1 MITLAAALATLAI
14 VTRDQ
19 AALRAAPRDG
29 AQQQAVL
36 WQGDALEIRGERLDY
51 LQVYDHRR
59 ERAGYIRASDV
70 RTTNLDATAAPELLS
85 VVRFLKDTP
94 GAESLGV
101 AYTAAYLKAAP
112 TREITAESLD
122 ALGSMAERLTR
133 QASYA
138 AGKPNDPVLAAH
150 LEVATSYGIGVQQF
164 EREGRMRLCY
174 DGQAF
179 RQVLAMPEATEE
191 QRARAALSL
200 TRHECV
206 SPDLTP
212 QARKALDDWRAEILD
227 RVDAGKLS
235 PLLANR
241 VRMRRAGVWA
251 SLAYQETRRQH
262 DPRAAGQRALQE
274 LASVRSADFA
284 DEDAFNYTNA
294 AVRANASRWAAE
306 NPPAPA
312 KGLGIL
318 TEPGQPG
325 ETCVS
330 LIDGRKSGAA
340 PLLRQCT
347 YGTVWNASVTVR
359 PDGKALTL
367 AVQSLDTWRE
377 LWVFHQEAD
386 GWHRDVLPPAA
397 SDPDIGY
404 AEFAGWVPGGKQ
416 MLAVREARVGGRW
429 QRSFELLDI
438 ATLNVVRRADKPE
451 SLSAFY
457 RWQDPAWKRQTLS
470 LR

>member
-1 MITLAAALATLAI
+1 
-14 VTRDQ
+14 
-19 AALRAAPRDG
+19 
-29 AQQQAVL
+29 
-36 WQGDALEIRGERLDY
+36 
-51 LQVYDHRR
+51 
-59 ERAGYIRASDV
+59 
-70 RTTNLDATAAPELLS
+70 
-85 VVRFLKDTP
+85 
-94 GAESLGV
+94 
-101 AYTAAYLKAAP
+101 
-112 TREITAESLD
+112 
-122 ALGSMAERLTR
+122 
-133 QASYA
+133 
-138 AGKPNDPVLAAH
+138 
-150 LEVATSYGIGVQQF
+150 
-164 EREGRMRLCY
+164 
-174 DGQAF
+174 
-179 RQVLAMPEATEE
+179 
-191 QRARAALSL
+191 
-200 TRHECV
+200 
-206 SPDLTP
+206 
-212 QARKALDDWRAEILD
+212 
-227 RVDAGKLS
+227 VDAGKLS